1 MAVKKALS
9 IRIFINGK
17 WENLLNQRI
26 FKDGRWYKFAKNCG
40 VNKDGTWY
48 VL

>member
-1 MAVKKALS
+1 MAIKKAQS

-26 FKDGRWYKFAKNCG
+26 FKNGKWYKFTKNCG

-48 VL
+48 IL